1 MVNQNGSILKL
12 NELKLSHENRAFK
25 YGDGIFDT
33 LKFEN
38 NILYFLEDHYF
49 RLMSS
54 MRMLRMKIPMDFTL
68 EYYEKQI
75 RLTLLAN
82 DLNKSARIRV
92 NVFRVNGGLYTP
104 KSNEVSFTIE
114 VKALNQERIEQ
125 VEIELF
131 KDFPLSSGLLS
142 TIKTNN
148 RIINVLGS
156 IFAKENAY
164 QNCILI
170 NEKKE
175 IVEALNANIFLIRGN
190 EVLTPSLETGCINGV
205 IRKKIIEGIK
215 KHQTFTISELSISPF
230 DLLKVDEVF
239 LTNSINEI
247 QSVHKYRKKVYNI
260 EKTDQLK
267 DLFHSEIKKQI
278 SLS

>member
-12 NELKLSHENRAFK
+12 NELTLSHENRAFK
-25 YGDGIFDT
+25 YGDGVFDT

-82 DLNKSARIRV
+82 DLNDSARIRV
-92 NVFRVNGGLYTP
+92 NVFRANGGLYTP
-104 KSNEVSFTIE
+104 SSNEVNFIIE
-114 VKALNQERIEQ
+114 VKALNQKNVEQ

-131 KDFPLSSGLLS
+131 KDFPISSGLLS

-148 RIINVLGS
+148 RIVNVLGS

-175 IVEALNANIFLIRGN
+175 LVEALNANIFLIRGN

-205 IRKKIIEGIK
+205 IRKKIIEGLK
-215 KHQTFTISELSISPF
+215 KHPTFTISELSISPF

-247 QSVHKYRKKVYNI
+247 QSVHKYRKKVYNSD
-260 EKTDQLK
+260 KTDQLK
-267 DLFHSEIKKQI
+267 ELFHSEIKKQI
-278 SLS
+278 SLG

>member
-1 MVNQNGSILKL
+1 MVNHNGNIIKS
-12 NELKLSHENRAFK
+12 NEANLGSENRAFK

-33 LKFEN
+33 LKFEDG
-38 NILYFLEDHYF
+38 ILYFLEDHYF

-68 EYYEKQI
+68 DYYEKQI

-82 DLNKSARIRV
+82 DLNESARIRV
-92 NVFRVNGGLYTP
+92 NVFRENGGLYAP
-104 KSNEVSFTIE
+104 ESNEVNFLIE
-114 VKALNQERIEQ
+114 VSALIVKNDEQ
-125 VEIELF
+125 LEIELF

-156 IFAKENAY
+156 IFAKENNY

-175 IVEALNANIFLIRGN
+175 LVEALNANIFLIKGN
-190 EVLTPSLETGCINGV
+190 EVITPSLDTGCINGV
-205 IRKKIIEGIK
+205 VRKKIIEGLK
-215 KHQTFTISELSISPF
+215 KHDTFTISELAISPF
-230 DLLKVDEVF
+230 ELLKVDEVF
-239 LTNSINEI
+239 LSNSINEI
-247 QSVHKYRKKVYNI
+247 QSVHFYRKKVYEI
-260 EKTDQLK
+260 QKTEQIR
-267 DLFHSEIKKQI
+267 DLFHSEIRK
-278 SLS
+278 

>member
-1 MVNQNGSILKL
+1 MVNQNGSIIKL
-12 NELKLSHENRAFK
+12 HEIKLDQENRAFK

-33 LKFEN
+33 LKFDN
-38 NILYFLEDHYF
+38 GSIHYLEDHYF

-68 EYYEKQI
+68 DFYEKQI
-75 RLTLLAN
+75 RLTLMAN
-82 DLNKSARIRV
+82 DLNEAGRIRV
-92 NVFRVNGGLYTP
+92 NVFRKAGGLYTP
-104 KSNEVSFTIE
+104 NTNEVSYMIE
-114 VKALNQERIEQ
+114 VGSLNQDNDQE

-131 KDFPLSSGLLS
+131 KDFPLASGLLS

-156 IFAKENAY
+156 IFAKENNY

-175 IVEALNANIFLIRGN
+175 LVEALNSNVFLIRGN
-190 EVLTPSLETGCINGV
+190 DILTPSLASGCINGI
-205 IRKKIIEGIK
+205 IRKKIIERLK
-215 KHQTFTISELSISPF
+215 KHDTFKISEVSISPF

-247 QSVHKYRKKVYNI
+247 QAVHKYRKKVYKQ
-260 EKTDQLK
+260 EKTEEIK
-267 DLFHSEIKKQI
+267 RLFSLEIKK
-278 SLS
+278 

>member
-1 MVNQNGSILKL
+1 MVNQNGSIIKL
-12 NELKLSHENRAFK
+12 YEIKLDHENRAFK

-38 NILYFLEDHYF
+38 GSIHYLEDHYF

-68 EYYEKQI
+68 DFYEKQI
-75 RLTLLAN
+75 KLTLMAN
-82 DLNKSARIRV
+82 DLNEAGRIRV
-92 NVFRVNGGLYTP
+92 NVFRKAGGLYTP
-104 KSNEVSFTIE
+104 NTNEVNYMIE
-114 VKALNQERIEQ
+114 VGSLNHDNDQE

-131 KDFPLSSGLLS
+131 KDFPLASGLLS

-156 IFAKENAY
+156 IFAKENNY

-175 IVEALNANIFLIRGN
+175 LVEALNSNVFLIRGN
-190 EVLTPSLETGCINGV
+190 DILTPSLASGCINGI
-205 IRKKIIEGIK
+205 IRKKIIERLK
-215 KHQTFTISELSISPF
+215 KHDTFKISEVSISPF

-247 QSVHKYRKKVYNI
+247 QVVHKYRKKVYKQ
-260 EKTDQLK
+260 EKTAEIK
-267 DLFHSEIKKQI
+267 RLFSLEIKK
-278 SLS
+278 